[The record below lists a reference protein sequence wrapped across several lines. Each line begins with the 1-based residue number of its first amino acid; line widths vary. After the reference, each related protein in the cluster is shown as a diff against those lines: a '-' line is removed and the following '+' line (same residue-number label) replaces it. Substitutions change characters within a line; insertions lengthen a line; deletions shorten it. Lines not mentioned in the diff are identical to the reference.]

1 MARPGGRQVPGSW
14 LHKEPIQHS
23 PRRRRSSYDRISCA
37 HSLARLG
44 SVAVTERR
52 GPVHHRARQN
62 FLPALA
68 AKILS
73 TIMPGERVP
82 FGMFYVEVD
91 PESTAEKILAIAAMA
106 PYFIMCAL
114 TTLIVR
120 CRELLVCS
128 WLVGHLLNEA
138 LNFVLKRT
146 LKERRPPGAPS
157 VG

>member
-1 MARPGGRQVPGSW
+1 M
-14 LHKEPIQHS
+14 
-23 PRRRRSSYDRISCA
+23 
-37 HSLARLG
+37 
-44 SVAVTERR
+44 TERR
-52 GPVHHRARQN
+52 GPDSPQLEH
-62 FLPALA
+62 
-68 AKILS
+68 AKISFPRWLRRS
-73 TIMPGERVP
+73 SPDAGIMPGERVP

-91 PESTAEKILAIAAMA
+91 PDSTAEKILAIAAMA